1 MEGVDRVGSAFSV
14 NLIGNKA
21 MPTVSEQLQSPRI
34 QLSAQGPEFSQIVL
48 GLWRLSTWQM
58 SVAERVQFLNE
69 ALALGI
75 TTIDQAD
82 IYGDY
87 TCEAL
92 LGEAFAYAPQLRRQF
107 QIVTK
112 CGIQFPSGNRP
123 AQRSHIYNTSKAH
136 IIASAEQ
143 SLRAMQV
150 DVLDLLL
157 IHRPDPLMQA
167 DEVAEAFSTLQSEG
181 KVRHFGVS
189 NFSPSQFSMLHKH
202 FPLVTNQV
210 ECSLLQMR
218 ALEDGCFDQCQSVG
232 IKPMIWSAL
241 AGGALFSAESEQI
254 RRLRSTLEAIAESE
268 GVSATAV
275 ALAWLLRLPSQPLIL
290 TGSSRIAVLREAVAA
305 TQCVLS
311 RDQWFDLW
319 RAAKGTD
326 IA

>member
-1 MEGVDRVGSAFSV
+1 MAS
-14 NLIGNKA
+14 N
-21 MPTVSEQLQSPRI
+21 VSEQLHSPRLK
-34 QLSAQGPEFSQIVL
+34 LSAQGPEFSQIVL

-87 TCEAL
+87 TCEGL
-92 LGEAFAYAPQLRRQF
+92 LGEAFAYAPELRRQF

-143 SLRAMQV
+143 SLRAMKV
-150 DVLDLLL
+150 EVLDLLL

-167 DEVAEAFSTLQSEG
+167 NEVAEAFLHLQSAG

-189 NFSPSQFSMLHKH
+189 NFSPSQFSLLHSY

-210 ECSLLQMR
+210 ECSLMQMQ
-218 ALEDGCFDQCQSVG
+218 ALENGCLDQCQSVG
-232 IKPMIWSAL
+232 VKPMFWSAL
-241 AGGALFSAESEQI
+241 AGGALLNSNSEQAC
-254 RRLRSTLEAIAESE
+254 RLRVSLEAIAEIN
-268 GVSATAV
+268 GVSATV
-275 ALAWLLRLPSQPLIL
+275 IALAWLLRLPVQPLIL
-290 TGSSRIAVLREAVAA
+290 TGSSRISVLREAVVA

-319 RAAKGTD
+319 RAATGVD